1 MSAPM
6 DLSCNPLPENF
17 FLLPLHHCDFL
28 EGMDLQF
35 NDGLEYTPLTQNL
48 SKPYWE
54 SVHSKRKWEEDNRP
68 PSPVYRPASPVY
80 THEVQEDASIKEA
93 RLMLLELLMNYNDS
107 SSDCNSSTYVNN
119 TYNTVNNFYNQKA
132 PTSTYKPAPKTYSR
146 PQIQFK
152 GPYESEAD
160 RYNKQAK
167 SVYSSVQKKQDAAF
181 NAFNKTHNKYK

>member
-1 MSAPM
+1 M
-6 DLSCNPLPENF
+6 DLK
-17 FLLPLHHCDFL
+17 
-28 EGMDLQF
+28 F

-54 SVHSKRKWEEDNRP
+54 SVAEKRKWEEDNRP
-68 PSPVYRPASPVY
+68 PSPVHRPASPAY
-80 THEVQEDASIKEA
+80 TYEVQEDESIKEA
-93 RLMLLELLMNYNDS
+93 RLMLLELLMNYDD
-107 SSDCNSSTYVNN
+107 SSDCNGTTYVNN
-119 TYNTVNNFYNQKA
+119 TYNTVNHFYNQKA